1 MTAAEYVAAELE
13 AGRLTA
19 EDVAWVVRMFQLSA
33 ALTVDGRPGIM
44 TRNSID
50 ASRRFL
56 RSPMPTLPDGRRAVI
71 TSGFKTRNPSRPN
84 HDGVDFFYEYRL
96 GDEPSFVGN
105 GGGAGRGAD
114 GRPRWVVP
122 HGVSAIAGA
131 DGRVSFAGPTTT
143 GHQVS
148 IDHSNGLRSI
158 YNHLMDTA
166 VRVGEWVMT
175 GFPVGRVGDNPAD
188 GDARHLHFG
197 VREVGGDWLD
207 PELFIRLA

>member
-1 MTAAEYVAAELE
+1 MTAAEYVAAELA

-33 ALTVDGRPGIM
+33 ALTVDGRPGTM

-56 RSPMPTLPDGRRAVI
+56 RCPMPVLPDGRRAVI
-71 TSGFKTRNPSRPN
+71 TSGFKTRNPSRPD
-84 HDGVDFFYEYRL
+84 HDGSDFFYPYAAS
-96 GDEPSFVGN
+96 DEPSYTGN
-105 GGGAGRGAD
+105 GGAAGRGPD

-122 HGVSAIAGA
+122 IGVSAIAGA
-131 DGRVSFAGPTTT
+131 DGRVSFAGATPT

-148 IDHSNGLRSI
+148 INHSNGLQSI

-175 GFPVGRVGDNPAD
+175 GFPVGRVGDNPRD

-197 VREVGGDWLD
+197 LRELGGEWLD
-207 PELFIRLA
+207 PELFIRV